1 MCEIN
6 KKILVTGGAGYIGSH
21 TCRELQ
27 RQGYEPIVFD
37 NLENG
42 YQENVLWGPLFKGDL
57 RKAEQLEACFE
68 TFKPAAVIHFAAY
81 AYVGESV
88 NEPEKYY
95 ENNVIGSFNLLKTMK
110 KFGVNKLVFS
120 SSCATY
126 GIPENMPIAETELQK
141 PVNPYG
147 NTKLQMERMMQ
158 DFSEAYGLKFV
169 ALRYFNAAG
178 ASPDSEIGE
187 NHVPETH
194 LIPLILAAVAG
205 KISEVSVYG
214 SNYPTPDGTCIRD
227 YIHVCDLADAHI
239 KALEYLEESNRK
251 LAFNLGTGTGN
262 SVMEVIK
269 AVEKVVN
276 KPVPYKI
283 TDRRAGDPAVL
294 VSKTGLA
301 EKKLRW
307 SPQYNEIETI
317 VEHAWN
323 YYKKI
328 NQID

>member
-68 TFKPAAVIHFAAY
+68 KFNPAAVIHFAAY

-88 NEPEKYY
+88 KEPEKYY
-95 ENNVIGSFNLLKTMK
+95 DNNVIGSFNLLKIMK

-158 DFSEAYGLKFV
+158 DFSKAYGLKFV

>member
-68 TFKPAAVIHFAAY
+68 KFNPAAVIHFAAY

-88 NEPEKYY
+88 KEPEKYY
-95 ENNVIGSFNLLKTMK
+95 DNNVIGSFNLLKIMK

-158 DFSEAYGLKFV
+158 DFSKAYGLKFV

-205 KISEVSVYG
+205 KILEVSVYG